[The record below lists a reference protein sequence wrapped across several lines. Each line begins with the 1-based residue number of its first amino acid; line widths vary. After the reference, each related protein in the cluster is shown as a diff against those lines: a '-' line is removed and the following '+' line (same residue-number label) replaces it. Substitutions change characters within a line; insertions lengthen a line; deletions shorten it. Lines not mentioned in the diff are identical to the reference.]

1 MIVNISNKVNA
12 AFSKSCNWNQE
23 KFLHR
28 LNKVKSLIPGSTVD
42 WDEYAG
48 ENWGIVSVLDK
59 PVIYINRSYPI
70 VLIQEKLKDFGLP
83 IDDLE
88 VVIFSEPDVEA
99 FCLDSSL
106 FEEWSKGRSKTGG
119 LNNKSLSASDIWW
132 ATVL

>member
-1 MIVNISNKVNA
+1 MIINISNKVNS
-12 AFSKSCNWNQE
+12 AFSKSCDWNQE

-28 LNKVKSLIPGSTVD
+28 LNKIKSLIQGSIID

-48 ENWGIVSVLDK
+48 ENWGIILVLDR
-59 PVIYINRSYPI
+59 PIIYINRSYPI
-70 VLIQEKLKDFGLP
+70 ALIQEKLKDFELP

-88 VVIFSEPDVEA
+88 VVIFSELDVEA
-99 FCLDSSL
+99 YCLDSSL
-106 FEEWSKGRSKTGG
+106 FEEWSKGRSKTGD